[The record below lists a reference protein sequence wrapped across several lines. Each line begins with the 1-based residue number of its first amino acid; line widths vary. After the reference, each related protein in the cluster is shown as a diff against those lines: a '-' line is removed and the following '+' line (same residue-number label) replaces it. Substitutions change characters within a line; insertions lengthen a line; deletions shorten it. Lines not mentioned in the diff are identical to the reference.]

1 MGEVFEQTT
10 NFVNPDKGE
19 IELWSL
25 TVEDGLTPKSERY
38 NREFLVKKNANF
50 KKVRPGDIVYNP
62 MNMTLGAVGYN
73 GMLKNVAV
81 SGYYITMFVKT
92 GYDSYYINTWLKSPQ
107 AISLYKTFAT
117 GSLIE
122 KQRVQFSTLSIIP
135 TVFPEYEEQK
145 RIGCYFNNLDS
156 LITFHHRKSNLFN
169 KTCRNAW
176 EQRKVLDLLI
186 QPITD
191 GPHET
196 PKLVEKGVPF
206 ISVDAIV
213 DNKIDFNRKRG
224 NISEEYDE
232 FCCKKYKP
240 QFHDVYLVKSGSTV
254 GKVAIV
260 ETTDR
265 FNIWSPLAAMRCG
278 EKTYPYFLYDLLQTK
293 DLQAQ
298 VADKASNGTQ
308 PNLSMRELEKF
319 PVSVPSNLEEQKKI
333 GDYFRSL
340 DHLITLHQRKCDET
354 KKLKKCMLQKMFPKE
369 GEKVPEIRF
378 SGFTGDWKQRKFG
391 DMVII
396 ERGGSPRPID
406 KFITEDE
413 NGLSWVKI
421 GDAPEQGNYITRTK
435 EKIKPEGLSK
445 TREVHSGDLILS
457 NSMSFGRPYIMAIDG
472 CIHDGWLL
480 IRDHEKKFDLK
491 YLCCML
497 GTDMML
503 FQYKQMAAGSTVN
516 NLNKE
521 LVGNTVVKYPSPAE
535 QSKIGVYFSTLDGI
549 ITLHKKKC
557 DELRNIKKFMLQNM
571 FI

>member
-1 MGEVFEQTT
+1 MDKVWIHDWKQRKLGEVFEQTT

-107 AISLYKTFAT
+107 ALSLYKTFAT

-156 LITFHHRKSNLFN
+156 LITFHHRKLNILN
-169 KTCRNAW
+169 KICRYAW

-232 FCCKKYKP
+232 LCCKKYKP

-340 DHLITLHQRKCDET
+340 DHLITLHQQKC
-354 KKLKKCMLQKMFPKE
+354 KQLQI
-369 GEKVPEIRF
+369 IR
-378 SGFTGDWKQRKFG
+378 
-391 DMVII
+391 
-396 ERGGSPRPID
+396 
-406 KFITEDE
+406 
-413 NGLSWVKI
+413 
-421 GDAPEQGNYITRTK
+421 
-435 EKIKPEGLSK
+435 
-445 TREVHSGDLILS
+445 
-457 NSMSFGRPYIMAIDG
+457 
-472 CIHDGWLL
+472 
-480 IRDHEKKFDLK
+480 
-491 YLCCML
+491 
-497 GTDMML
+497 
-503 FQYKQMAAGSTVN
+503 
-516 NLNKE
+516 
-521 LVGNTVVKYPSPAE
+521 
-535 QSKIGVYFSTLDGI
+535 
-549 ITLHKKKC
+549 
-557 DELRNIKKFMLQNM
+557 KFMLKNM
-571 FI
+571 FL